1 MKINLLKMLA
11 KKVPATLF
19 AFFLSLNIAKS
30 EVIFTE
36 NFEDGAWNG
45 FSPYPFAN
53 TAVLTSGD
61 LIYGAPATGAIGTY
75 IVAPEGSKLGKMWP
89 LYWSPGNVTTSNSI
103 MYDDWYDTSTGWV
116 SYLRSQQVKLSMDI
130 YISSYDPIQTTTDVA
145 IYAKFFNQDYSYY
158 YDWASVIMS
167 VKNIPLDTWTY
178 KELIVTVPNDVSII
192 QFGLEMSQ
200 LNYSSGAVNVDN
212 IVLQTVPE
220 PSSLSLM
227 LGGGILMG
235 LINLYN
241 RKGFKINS

>member
-1 MKINLLKMLA
+1 MKINSWKTLA
-11 KKVPATLF
+11 KKVTATLF
-19 AFFLSLNIAKS
+19 AVFLSLNMAKS

-36 NFEDGAWNG
+36 NFEDGSWNG
-45 FSPYPFAN
+45 FSPYPAAN
-53 TAVLTSGD
+53 TAVLNSGD
-61 LIYGAPATGAIGTY
+61 TIYGAPATGEVGTY

-103 MYDDWYDTSTGWV
+103 MYDDWYDTANGWV
-116 SYLRSQQVKLSMDI
+116 PYLQGQQMKLSMDL
-130 YISSYDPIQTTTDVA
+130 YISSYDQMQATTDVA
-145 IYAKFFNQDYSYY
+145 MYAKFFNQDYSYY

-178 KELIVTVPNDVSII
+178 RELVVTVPNDVSVI

-200 LNYSSGAVNVDN
+200 LNYSSGSINVDN

-227 LGGGILMG
+227 LGAGILIGIMN
-235 LINLYN
+235 INR
-241 RKGFKINS
+241 RKN